1 MLTRYYEIIESL
13 EGKISD
19 LNLEIDN
26 PIVLSEES
34 IKLVLKSLSALID
47 FVLQRTFK
55 NEQGGN
61 FVFQRAETTDT
72 FKAHLS

>member
-34 IKLVLKSLSALID
+34 IKLVLKSLSALRD

-55 NEQGGN
+55 NEQ
-61 FVFQRAETTDT
+61 
-72 FKAHLS
+72 

>member
-1 MLTRYYEIIESL
+1 MITRYYEIIESL

-26 PIVLSEES
+26 PIVLCEES
-34 IKLVLKSLSALID
+34 IKLVLKSLSALRD

-55 NEQGGN
+55 NEQ
-61 FVFQRAETTDT
+61 
-72 FKAHLS
+72 